1 MNAGVEI
8 VGCVCV
14 SKCWCGYHGVC
25 VIEYWCGDCDVYAS
39 VNGYCV
45 VCVSANAGVEIVV
58 CCE

>member
-1 MNAGVEI
+1 M
-8 VGCVCV
+8 CVCV
-14 SKCWCGYHGVC
+14 SKCWCGYRGVC